1 MHTPV
6 GETGMTPFLALSQLV
21 AAGNAGVVSDPDLLA
36 EAATWS
42 KSQYASVVQAAR
54 ELSEITEA
62 AGPYF
67 QHPYFGVHATS
78 LQPAELARMTP
89 SLTTL
94 AKAASELA
102 SNVEAIANY
111 IGIEQQAS
119 LSLCSSLVA
128 ILEIIAAV
136 PIRRRRDGGGDQ

>member
-1 MHTPV
+1 
-6 GETGMTPFLALSQLV
+6 MTPFLALSQLV
-21 AAGNAGVVSDPDLLA
+21 AAGDAGVVSDPDLLV

-42 KSQYASVVQAAR
+42 KSQHATVVQAAR

-78 LQPAELARMTP
+78 VQPAELVRMIP

-94 AKAASELA
+94 AMAASELA

-111 IGIEQQAS
+111 IGIEHEAS

-128 ILEIIAAV
+128 ILEIIALSLGR
-136 PIRRRRDGGGDQ
+136 PQDGPLGHFR